1 MYSHSAVSLFDA
13 TRAHRLVWAIVSHH
27 AVHAIRVC
35 PPSLGDAMAEMT
47 RQLACATQAA
57 DGSCRLGVDD
67 EVEPVGACVAGHVG
81 GGGVLG
87 VGGAADQTHLRWG
100 VAPRL
105 ERVQ

>member
-1 MYSHSAVSLFDA
+1 
-13 TRAHRLVWAIVSHH
+13 
-27 AVHAIRVC
+27 
-35 PPSLGDAMAEMT
+35 MAEMA

-57 DGSCRLGVDD
+57 GGSCRLGVDD

-105 ERVQ
+105 DRVPLPDVPLPSMWGATLSGERVGRWC